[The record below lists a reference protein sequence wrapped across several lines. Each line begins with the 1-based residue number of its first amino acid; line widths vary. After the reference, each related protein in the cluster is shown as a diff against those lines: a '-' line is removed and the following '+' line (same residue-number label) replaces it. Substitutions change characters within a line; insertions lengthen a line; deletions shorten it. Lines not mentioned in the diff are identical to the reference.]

1 MALHVRPALPADA
14 EAIARVDASGTRTL
28 RAVYRPTPAAIAGG
42 RALRAGCETLVAE
55 LDGEL
60 VGVVRLRGDGDGDG
74 DGDDTLQLFGL
85 FVDEAHRRRGVA
97 RALVAAARER
107 DYARIALHTIAET
120 GNVPIFERLGFVT
133 VAVQPADDV
142 IGDGPR
148 TDVALELRLRPDR
161 PA

>member
-1 MALHVRPALPADA
+1 MAPRVRPALPDDA
-14 EAIARVDASGTRTL
+14 GAIARVDDSGTRAL
-28 RAVYRPTPAAIAGG
+28 RAVYQPTPAAIAGA

-55 LDGEL
+55 LGGEV
-60 VGVVRLRGDGDGDG
+60 VGVVRLRADG
-74 DGDDTLQLFGL
+74 DTLQLFGL

-97 RALVAAARER
+97 RALVAAACER
-107 DYARIALHTIAET
+107 AYARIALHTIAET

-148 TDVALELRLRPDR
+148 TDVALELELRPGR

>member
-1 MALHVRPALPADA
+1 MAPHVRPARPADA
-14 EAIARVDASGTRTL
+14 DAIARVDASGTRTL

-42 RALRAGCETLVAE
+42 HALRAGCETLVAE

-60 VGVVRLRGDGDGDG
+60 VGVVRLRG

-97 RALVAAARER
+97 RALVAAACER

-133 VAVQPADDV
+133 VAEQPADDV
-142 IGDGPR
+142 VGDGPR
-148 TDVALELRLRPDR
+148 TEVALELRLGLRPGR

>member
-1 MALHVRPALPADA
+1 MAPRVRPALPADA

-60 VGVVRLRGDGDGDG
+60 VGVVRLRADG

-97 RALVAAARER
+97 RALVAAACARN
-107 DYARIALHTIAET
+107 YARIALHTIAET

-133 VAVQPADDV
+133 IVEQRADDV
-142 IGDGPR
+142 VGEGPL
-148 TDVALELRLRPDR
+148 TDVAMELRPGR

>member
-1 MALHVRPALPADA
+1 MAPRVRPALPADA
-14 EAIARVDASGTRTL
+14 AAIARVDDSGTRTL

-60 VGVVRLRGDGDGDG
+60 VGVVRLRGDGD
-74 DGDDTLQLFGL
+74 TLQLFGL
-85 FVDEAHRRRGVA
+85 FVDEGHRRRGVA

-107 DYARIALHTIAET
+107 GYERIALHTIAET

-133 VAVQPADDV
+133 VAEQPADDV
-142 IGDGPR
+142 VGDGPL
-148 TDVALELRLRPDR
+148 TEVALELRPGR